1 MVRRTS
7 RDGLNSTITRLLL
20 AQRRTLVSSLRTPPT
35 PRPPDWP
42 HRLAAAIEAAR
53 ATPFAWSLLDCPT
66 FAFDT
71 RRALTGEDAA
81 VLWRGRY
88 RSYRGGLWL
97 MRRLGWA
104 SLAAMGDAL
113 LGAPLAAPLLAQ
125 RGDIVLSANGRGFGV
140 CTGAQAVG
148 MAPGGLITLPLAT
161 CTRAWR
167 V

>member
-1 MVRRTS
+1 M
-7 RDGLNSTITRLLL
+7 
-20 AQRRTLVSSLRTPPT
+20 
-35 PRPPDWP
+35 PRHPAWP
-42 HRLAAAIEAAR
+42 HRLVAAIAAAR
-53 ATPFAWSLLDCPT
+53 ATPFAWSLNDCPT

-81 VLWRGRY
+81 ALWRGRY
-88 RSYRGGLWL
+88 RSYRGGLRL

-113 LGAPLAAPLLAQ
+113 LGAPLASPFLAQ
-125 RGDIVLSANGRGFGV
+125 RGDIVLGPDGRGFGV
-140 CTGAQAVG
+140 CLGASAVG
-148 MAPGGLITLPLAT
+148 MATAGLIALPLTT

>member
-1 MVRRTS
+1 M
-7 RDGLNSTITRLLL
+7 
-20 AQRRTLVSSLRTPPT
+20 
-35 PRPPDWP
+35 PRHPDWP
-42 HRLAAAIEAAR
+42 HRLAAAITVAR
-53 ATPFAWSLLDCPT
+53 ITPFAWSRNDCPT

-81 VLWRGRY
+81 ALWRGRY
-88 RSYRGGLWL
+88 GSYSGGLRL
-97 MRRLGWA
+97 MRRLGWP

-113 LGAPLAAPLLAQ
+113 LGAPLATPLLAQ
-125 RGDIVLSANGRGFGV
+125 RGDIVLSADGRGFGV

-148 MAPGGLITLPLAT
+148 MAPSGLVTLPLTT